1 MALFCPGLRAYRDSL
16 WQVLGD
22 LVESIAGAIAVD
34 TRFDLGKVWAVMKPL
49 LEPIVTPE
57 TLDMHPVTEL
67 EEHCLREKYH
77 LLCDDQ
83 NSKDNQ
89 TSTIRYEVMPRP
101 KLSLI

>member
-1 MALFCPGLRAYRDSL
+1 M
-16 WQVLGD
+16 LGD

-83 NSKDNQ
+83 NSKDSQ
-89 TSTIRYEVMPRP
+89 TSTIRYEVLPCP
-101 KLSLI
+101 KLGLI